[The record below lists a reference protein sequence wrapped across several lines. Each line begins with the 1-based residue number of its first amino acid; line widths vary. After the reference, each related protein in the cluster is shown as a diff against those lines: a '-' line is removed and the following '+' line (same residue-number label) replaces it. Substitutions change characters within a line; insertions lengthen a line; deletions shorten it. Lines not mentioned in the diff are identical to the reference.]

1 MRRAQVILYDAG
13 RTEPDDDLPKR
24 DVIQAFIDAL
34 NLARD
39 CEVLFFVP
47 MFPDHSWRCYEEL
60 HRLWFSRQGYYRW
73 ICFAGWTPDQPCL
86 SDEEGMFFDY
96 VFMPDPASVYAEE
109 FEARPAPRP
118 RRFAAEL
125 EDEPAADMNVGDNEE
140 PREGQAPPLQSRN
153 DGEEVVTDGEV

>member
-13 RTEPDDDLPKR
+13 LSEPDDDLPKR

-73 ICFAGWTPDQPCL
+73 VCFVGWLPDQPCL
-86 SDEEGMFFDY
+86 SDEEAMFFDY
-96 VFMPDPASVYAEE
+96 VFMPHPDSVYPED
-109 FEARPAPRP
+109 FEARTPAPRP

-125 EDEPAADMNVGDNEE
+125 EDVTDMNVGDNGE
-140 PREGQAPPLQSRN
+140 PREGQAPPLHPRN
-153 DGEEVVTDGEV
+153 DGEEVET